1 MLITNAT
8 VVTQE
13 EPNRVLPSY
22 AVYLSGNHIVEL
34 GSASGLEKKY
44 PKSRR
49 IDAHG
54 QLLLPGGI
62 CAHTHFCGV
71 FHRGLA
77 WHLASEVAEGGRR
90 RLDRALLEE
99 DIRYGALLS
108 LVDAIRSGTTT
119 LFDHHASPN
128 AVDGSLDVIA
138 EAVEASGLR
147 AVLSYAVTDADGP
160 GVADAAITENCRFLK
175 KLAGGKVDRLGGMF
189 GLEASFALSGGTLQA
204 ARAAAP
210 DGAGFHILTAEAPS
224 DQYDSLRKTN
234 MRVVDRMHNHGI
246 LGPRT
251 IAAHC
256 VHVDAVETSLLADSA
271 TWVAHLPRSNMNMG
285 TGAAPVE
292 LLMRAGV
299 RVCLGTDGFSQGMW
313 EEWQSGYLLERAA
326 GDDPEGTIGRRV
338 AQMAIHNGGALASM
352 YFPAAPVGTLVP
364 GAAADM
370 ILVDY
375 QSPTPVTAD
384 NFDQHV
390 IFGLQSAMVT
400 TTIAS
405 GKVLMKDR
413 QLVSLDEAEIAARGR
428 ELARRVWKRMEDN
441 VGT

>member
-8 VVTQE
+8 VVTRE
-13 EPNRVLPSY
+13 DPNRVLPNH
-22 AVYLSGNHIVEL
+22 AVYMSGNHIVEL
-34 GSASGLEKKY
+34 GSTSRLEKKY
-44 PKSRR
+44 PKSRTM
-49 IDAHG
+49 DAHG

-62 CAHTHFCGV
+62 CAHTHFHRV
-71 FHRGLA
+71 FCRGLT
-77 WHLASEVAEGGRR
+77 WPLASDVAGTWRL

-99 DIRYGALLS
+99 DIRYSALLS

-138 EAVEASGLR
+138 DAVEASGLR
-147 AVLSYAVTDADGP
+147 AVLSYAITDADGP
-160 GVADAAITENCRFLK
+160 GVADAAIKENSRFLR
-175 KLAGGKVDRLGGMF
+175 KLGGGKVGRLGGMF
-189 GLEASFALSGGTLQA
+189 GLQACFGLSGGTLQA

-210 DGAGFHILTAEAPS
+210 DGAGFHILAAEAAS
-224 DQYDSLRKTN
+224 DQYDTLRKTK
-234 MRVVDRMHNHGI
+234 MRVVDRMHTHGI

-256 VHVDAVETSLLADSA
+256 VHVDAVETRLLADNA

-285 TGAAPVE
+285 AGAAPVE
-292 LLMRAGV
+292 SLMRAGV
-299 RVCLGTDGFSQGMW
+299 RVCLGTDGLSQGMW
-313 EEWQSGYLLERAA
+313 EEWKSAYVLLRSA
-326 GDDPEGTIGRRV
+326 GGDPERMSGQRV
-338 AQMAIHNGGALASM
+338 AQMAIHHGAALASM

-375 QSPTPVTAD
+375 QAPTPVTAD

-400 TTIAS
+400 TTIVS

-413 QLVSLDEAEIAARGR
+413 QLTSLDEAEIAGRGR

-441 VGT
+441 VAT